1 MATATQITLIICVT
15 IIAVVHMACKAEK
28 EGGDKK

>member
-15 IIAVVHMACKAEK
+15 IIAVVHMACKAE